1 MGLSDFLLGKITSG
15 AKSSSEKLSRLR
27 LVFVCVCV
35 CVCLKF
41 CLRWVTVELGLFSWG
56 AWA

>member
-35 CVCLKF
+35 CVCVCVFKILPA
-41 CLRWVTVELGLFSWG
+41 LGHGVARAL
-56 AWA
+56 

>member
-35 CVCLKF
+35 CVCVFKSLPA
-41 CLRWVTVELGLFSWG
+41 LGHGG
-56 AWA
+56 ARAL

>member
-15 AKSSSEKLSRLR
+15 AKSSSEKLSKLR

-35 CVCLKF
+35 CVCVFKILPA
-41 CLRWVTVELGLFSWG
+41 LGHGG
-56 AWA
+56 ARAL

>member
-35 CVCLKF
+35 CVCVFKILPA
-41 CLRWVTVELGLFSWG
+41 LGHGG
-56 AWA
+56 ARAL